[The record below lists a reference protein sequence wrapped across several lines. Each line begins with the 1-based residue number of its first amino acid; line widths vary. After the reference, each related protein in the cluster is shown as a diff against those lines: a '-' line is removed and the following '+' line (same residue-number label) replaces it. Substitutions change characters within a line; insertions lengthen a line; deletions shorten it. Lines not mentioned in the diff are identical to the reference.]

1 MTFLRKVN
9 VGLKSLKRG
18 APGSGSGVLAG
29 GISGL
34 GGGTDEGGGNGESG
48 ESGEAGEE
56 GGSSADGRRG
66 SKGGAG
72 GGGGGGG
79 GGGRT
84 AALLPPVVVHNS
96 TPHAPWVP
104 PTGATMVVSVG
115 KSGKEAP
122 VESEHPLAA
131 AFIAAGRIIG
141 TCDDEK
147 HDQLVRSSVNGVKIL
162 AHGFYWVYLKRFTV
176 KIRAL
181 KHEKGD
187 QKGRRTGEQGTKVHS
202 SLYEHSHLSTNSLC
216 FPALCRCR
224 CGETIRRA
232 RHALQGGG
240 DFTAVAA
247 ACRTS
252 KRRGCAVCGVRCA
265 VCGVWCVVCDACGTA
280 RVDHKS

>member
-29 GISGL
+29 AISGL
-34 GGGTDEGGGNGESG
+34 GGGTGEGGGNGESG
-48 ESGEAGEE
+48 ESGEAGGE

-72 GGGGGGG
+72 GGGG
-79 GGGRT
+79 RT
-84 AALLPPVVVHNS
+84 AALLPPVVDHNS

-162 AHGFYWVYLKRFTV
+162 EHGFYWVYLKRFTV

-181 KHEKGD
+181 EHEKRD
-187 QKGRRTGEQGTKVHS
+187 QKDRRTGEQGTKLYS

-216 FPALCRCR
+216 FPLFVGVGVEKRFEGHDEPYKGAVTSLRLQ
-224 CGETIRRA
+224 
-232 RHALQGGG
+232 RHA
-240 DFTAVAA
+240 VRRREEAA
-247 ACRTS
+247 RCAAR
-252 KRRGCAVCGVRCA
+252 CAVCGVRRL
-265 VCGVWCVVCDACGTA
+265 CVV
-280 RVDHKS
+280 